1 MHEMSLEKRFGGLS
15 KNINYRRV
23 VQIKNINRRSGPID
37 IHRRVVHKQIIYQSS
52 ERPNR
57 YIYTS
62 KGCPQ
67 TNKIIIFIRGLG
79 ECDGVGED
87 SGSELVM

>member
-1 MHEMSLEKRFGGLS
+1 MHETSLEKWFGGLS

-37 IHRRVVHKQIIYQSS
+37 I
-52 ERPNR
+52 

-62 KGCPQ
+62 EGCPQ